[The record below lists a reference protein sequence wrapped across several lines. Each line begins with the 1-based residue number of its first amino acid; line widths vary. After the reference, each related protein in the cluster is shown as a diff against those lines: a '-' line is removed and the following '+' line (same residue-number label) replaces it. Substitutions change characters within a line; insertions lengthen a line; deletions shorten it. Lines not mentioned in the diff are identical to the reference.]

1 MTEAWKPAL
10 GYEEFYLV
18 SDLGRAVRIKNQ
30 GPAARSNWKPV
41 KAHPINSGYVRFCF
55 CIDNSRV
62 FYAAHRAVWEA
73 FNGPIPEGMQIN
85 HLNGVKTDNR
95 LCNLE
100 VCSQSQNL
108 QHAYRVLKVPAPNNP
123 SHGSKNG
130 RAKLTETDIPKIR
143 ELIIGGDPDKEIAT
157 KFNVSPA
164 MIWMI
169 RTGRN
174 WRHV

>member
-1 MTEAWKPAL
+1 MPAL

-18 SDLGRAVRIKNQ
+18 SDIGRAVRIKNQ

-85 HLNGVKTDNR
+85 HLNGIKTDNR
-95 LCNLE
+95 LSNLE
-100 VCSQSQNL
+100 TCSQSQNL
-108 QHAYRVLKVPAPNNP
+108 QHAYRVLKVAAPNNP
-123 SHGSKNG
+123 NPGSRNG
-130 RAKLTETDIPKIR
+130 RAKLHENDIPNIR
-143 ELIIGGDPDKEIAT
+143 QMIAGGQSNKEIAA
-157 KFNVSPA
+157 KYEVSPA
-164 MIWMI
+164 MIWWI
-169 RTGRN
+169 RKGKN
-174 WRHV
+174 WAHVSPN